1 MGQMGRNMVQV
12 SDAEYCGSTVGLDGM
27 SEDRIIVGKARFS
40 SLGDGLVRMEYAP
53 DGWFEDRPSFRALAR
68 PAAGPFA
75 AVTREGEWTCLKNRR
90 MTVRYRADGQPFSS
104 ANLQVMDSASDR
116 LVWTP
121 GQVDNENLGG
131 VHLSMDCVQRRV
143 IPQGV
148 HPATTDY
155 HENSSRWQ
163 LWSYMFNPD
172 GSTEPDAHYNGE
184 ARSLEQLLAMRPL
197 ESFQP
202 RVQELIRERSKYPPG
217 LLSRAGYFLF
227 NDSNSP
233 VLDSKTGWIEDRGAP
248 DALDYYLFVY
258 GRDFA
263 GALRDYRRLF
273 GASPLVPRYSLGLWY
288 SRYPTFN
295 EPQLRELI
303 HEFDKQDLP
312 LDVLV
317 LDLEWHQRG
326 WFGYDWDTSHIHD
339 PGGFLKFLRKQGIHT
354 TLNLHPSGIPVEDSR
369 FGKFIETAGV
379 EVNPKRMNPNLP
391 VFHGYE
397 FGVRR
402 QAEAY
407 MNVMLKP
414 VEQQGV
420 DFWWMDG
427 DVPCPSVKVDS
438 QFWTNHVFQQHIDR
452 ELPDRRS
459 MVFSRS
465 AGLGSH
471 RYPFHFTGDTYCQW
485 EVLRSQV
492 EYTLRAGHI
501 GQSFITHDIGG
512 HICEHRLMDPE
523 LYSRWVQFGVLS
535 PVVRLHSSGGGER
548 LPWLYGE
555 KVMKSFQTA
564 LRFRMELL
572 PYFYTLAQESSE
584 TCMPICRSNGLAQ
597 PDWEPGYEIWDS
609 YYLGDRIYATPITA
623 PGTHRQ
629 VVLPPGAW
637 YCGRSGERIE
647 SDGKTAFPIVA
658 GVHEKPPHYI
668 RAGVLLV
675 KQSYQHRA
683 ARLPDTLTIEI
694 YVDNAVNNTFELY
707 EDDGLSRAHDRG
719 AFARTRFTVTGTPDR
734 LKLEVGAA
742 GGAFEGQPLARAFEI
757 RVIGAREPRSVRT
770 PEWPVHTAQTIE
782 F

>member
-1 MGQMGRNMVQV
+1 
-12 SDAEYCGSTVGLDGM
+12 M
-27 SEDRIIVGKARFS
+27 SEQRVIVGKARFS
-40 SLGDGLVRMEYAP
+40 LLSDGLVRMEYAP
-53 DGWFEDRPSFRALAR
+53 DGRFEDRPSFRALAR
-68 PAAGPFA
+68 PAAGSFA
-75 AVTREGEWTCLKNRR
+75 AVTREGEWACLKSPR

-104 ANLQVMDSASDR
+104 ANLQVLDPASDR

-121 GQVDNENLGG
+121 GQVDRENLGG
-131 VHLSMDCVQRRV
+131 AHLSMDCIQRGV

-163 LWSYMFNPD
+163 LWLHMFNPD
-172 GSTEPDAHYNGE
+172 GSTEPDAHYKGE

-202 RVQELIRERSKYPPG
+202 RIQALIRERGKYPPG

-233 VLDSKTGWIEDRGAP
+233 VLDPASGWIENRGAAG
-248 DALDYYLFVY
+248 ALDYYLFVY

-263 GALRDYRRLF
+263 GALRDYRLLF
-273 GASPLVPRYSLGLWY
+273 GATPLVPRYSLGLWY

-295 EPQLRELI
+295 EPQLRDLI
-303 HEFDKQDLP
+303 DEFEKQDLP

-326 WFGYDWDTSHIHD
+326 WFGYDWDQNHIHD
-339 PGGFLKFLRKQGIHT
+339 PDGFLKYLRGQGIHV
-354 TLNLHPSGIPVEDSR
+354 TLNLHPSGVPVEDSR
-369 FGKFIETAGV
+369 FKQFVEAAGIEV
-379 EVNPKRMNPNLP
+379 DPKRMNPNLP
-391 VFHGYE
+391 VYHGYE

-402 QAEAY
+402 QADAY

-427 DVPCPSVKVDS
+427 DVPCPSVEADS
-438 QFWTNHVFQQHIDR
+438 QFWTNHVFQRHIDR

-471 RYPFHFTGDTYCQW
+471 RYPFHFTGDTFCHW

-512 HICEHRLMDPE
+512 HICDHRLMDAD
-523 LYSRWVQFGVLS
+523 LYCRWVQFGVLS
-535 PVVRLHSSGGGER
+535 PIVRLHSSGGGER
-548 LPWLYGE
+548 LPWLYGDRA
-555 KVMKSFQTA
+555 MKCFQTA

-572 PYFYTLAQESSE
+572 SYLYTLAQESSE
-584 TCMPICRSNGLAQ
+584 TCMPICRSNCLVQ
-597 PDWEPGYEIWDS
+597 PDWACGYEIWDS

-623 PGTHRQ
+623 PGTVRK

-637 YCGRSGERIE
+637 YCGRTGERIE
-647 SDGKTAFPIVA
+647 SDGQTEFTIIASVL
-658 GVHEKPPHYI
+658 EKPPHYI
-668 RAGVLLV
+668 RAGTLLV
-675 KQSYQHRA
+675 KQPYMHRA
-683 ARLPDTLTIEI
+683 ARLPESLIVEI
-694 YVDNAVNNTFELY
+694 YADAVVNNTFELY

-719 AFARTRFTVTGTPDR
+719 AFARTKFTVIGTPER
-734 LKLEVGAA
+734 LKLEIRTASGR
-742 GGAFEGQPLARAFEI
+742 FEGQPRTRSYEI
-757 RVIGAREPRSVRT
+757 RVIGAREPKVIKI
-770 PEWPVHTAQTIE
+770 PEWPIDQPQMIE
-782 F
+782 L